1 MKKSELFDA
10 VLGKVCDVCEVEE
23 DALLSSCKNQDLV
36 DARMLLVHYLKKLG
50 LSNDEIAKIYL
61 CRSVGTTG
69 LLPTTVAVKSKSKSI
84 DRLFNSYVERCRESM
99 IFGLMSS
106 DVRTYCDEITK

>member
-10 VLGKVCDVCEVEE
+10 VLGKVCEVCEVKEE
-23 DALLSSCKNQDLV
+23 TLLSGCKNQDIV
-36 DARMLLVHYLKKLG
+36 DARMLLVQYLRKLG

-61 CRSVGTTG
+61 RRSVGDVEA
-69 LLPTTVAVKSKSKSI
+69 PTMSAIKSKSKGI
-84 DRLFNSYVERCRESM
+84 DRLYNSYVERCRESM

-106 DVRTYCDEITK
+106 DIRIYCDKITN

>member
-23 DALLSSCKNQDLV
+23 DALLSGCKNQDIV
-36 DARMLLVHYLKKLG
+36 DARMLLVQYLRKLG

-61 CRSVGTTG
+61 LRSIGDNDI
-69 LLPTTVAVKSKSKSI
+69 PTMTAIKSKSKGI
-84 DRLFNSYVERCRESM
+84 DRLYNSYVERCRESM

-106 DVRTYCDEITK
+106 DVRIYCDEITK